1 MPVSQY
7 IPHLIYSLALT
18 SLSFHI
24 LYQKKQS
31 EVDRAHLTARTTIL
45 ESLADQLR
53 SGTISEGEAEKLWRL
68 AKTHDDLEVR
78 DRTQKEKKIRWKE
91 VFLGIKLDEDRNSA
105 RDNKALEES
114 EWILMLVSGLDL

>member
-53 SGTISEGEAEKLWRL
+53 SGTISDADAERLWRL

>member
-31 EVDRAHLTARTTIL
+31 EVDRAHLTARTTLL

-53 SGTISEGEAEKLWRL
+53 SGTISDTDAERLWRL
-68 AKTHDDLEVR
+68 AKTHDDLEV
-78 DRTQKEKKIRWKE
+78 KEEKRRIRWKE

-114 EWILMLVSGLDL
+114 EWILGVCFSWP

>member
-18 SLSFHI
+18 SVSFHI

-31 EVDRAHLTARTTIL
+31 EVDRAHLTAQTTLL

-53 SGTISEGEAEKLWRL
+53 SGTISDGEAERLWKLV
-68 AKTHDDLEVR
+68 KIHDNAEVK
-78 DRTQKEKKIRWKE
+78 DKAQKEKKKIRWRE
-91 VFLGIKLDEDRNSA
+91 VFLGIKLDEDRSV

-114 EWILMLVSGLDL
+114 E